1 MKFSVPISPWKVTRI
16 LIVVVICLIVASLI
30 GQFSLYFLPDF
41 PARDA
46 FAPEFNVDEEGNFPS
61 LYSALTLL
69 LCSILLAT
77 IAWVKKI
84 DSARYAAHWKALSF
98 IFLYLSIDEMLSLHE
113 RIMEPLR
120 RAGFSGFL
128 YHAWVVPGA
137 VLLLI
142 FVLAF
147 LKFLF
152 HLPAKTR
159 HWFIVS
165 GAIYVSG
172 ALGVELFGGN
182 YADLHGQENMM
193 YAVLVTIEEF
203 MEMLGIIVFI
213 HTLMSYMNR
222 LGIREFNIQIP
233 IEQSGEVSELKTK
246 KRWV

>member
-1 MKFSVPISPWKVTRI
+1 MKITVPISPGKVTRI

-30 GQFSLYFLPDF
+30 GQFSLYFLPDI
-41 PARDA
+41 PGRDA

-61 LYSALTLL
+61 LYSAITLL

-84 DSARYAAHWKALSF
+84 HGARYPVHWKALSF
-98 IFLYLSIDEMLSLHE
+98 IFLYLSIDELLSLHE
-113 RIMEPLR
+113 RIIEPLR

-142 FVLAF
+142 FVLTF

-152 HLPAKTR
+152 HLPARTR

-165 GAIYVSG
+165 GAIYVGG
-172 ALGVELFGGN
+172 ALGIELIGGN

-213 HTLMSYMNR
+213 NTLMSYMNR
-222 LGIREFNIQIP
+222 IGIKEFNIQVP
-233 IEQSGEVSELKTK
+233 IEKSEEISDLKPK
-246 KRWV
+246 NELV